1 MIKVNENNDDEIE
14 ILEEYEEDDFC
25 EKISNIV
32 PRIDADQCISSFNVD
47 AKMVHKRNE
56 QMKESLQEFK
66 NLDKIKKEETKNSI
80 IEEKKESVI
89 SLKELML
96 YQEFGIL
103 ICCLIAIL
111 THIDLSLFYNIVV
124 CMWLSSEK
132 KDITLSNII
141 TLLIISPISLTI
153 IFYIYSFIFNLLSIN
168 TNFSLVINLLI
179 VELAIIPYFIY
190 WWSKEKKKQK

>member
-1 MIKVNENNDDEIE
+1 MNENNDEEIE
-14 ILEEYEEDDFC
+14 ILEEYEEDDYS
-25 EKISNIV
+25 EKISNVV

-80 IEEKKESVI
+80 IEEKKESQV
-89 SLKELML
+89 SLKELFL

-124 CMWLSSEK
+124 YMWLSSEK
-132 KDITLSNII
+132 KNITLSNII
-141 TLLIISPISLTI
+141 LLLIINPISFTI
-153 IFYIYSFIFNLLSIN
+153 VYYIYSFFFNLLSIK
-168 TNFSLVINLLI
+168 TNYNLIISLLV